1 MTIGNRIKEIRQ
13 SLKYTQL
20 QLAKLAGLTPAAI
33 CQYESGSRKPT
44 IEAAQKIASALS
56 VSVETL
62 IGEEGVDT
70 NESIVPQTL
79 LRHYSRLSDQDKK
92 HLEDYIKFLVKK
104 SKDS

>member
-13 SLKYTQL
+13 DLNYSQIQL
-20 QLAKLAGLTPAAI
+20 SKLAGLTPAAI

-44 IEAAQKIASALS
+44 IEAVLRLASALS

-62 IGEEGVDT
+62 IGDERVDT
-70 NESIVPQTL
+70 IDSTVPQTL
-79 LRHYSRLSDQDKK
+79 LRHYSKLSDQDKK
-92 HLEDYIKFLVKK
+92 HLDEYIKLLVKK